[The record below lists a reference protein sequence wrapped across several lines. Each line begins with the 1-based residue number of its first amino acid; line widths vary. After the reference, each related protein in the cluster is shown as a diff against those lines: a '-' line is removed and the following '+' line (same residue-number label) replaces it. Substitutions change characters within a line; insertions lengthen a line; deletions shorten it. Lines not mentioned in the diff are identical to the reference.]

1 MNDLGGTLMDENIS
15 RSAGAAHGQGMTEE
29 RFAGLVAPLGRRLAQ
44 RTTTYGLVDEFRGEG
59 SNPYMRDQN
68 PLSYH

>member
-1 MNDLGGTLMDENIS
+1 VW
-15 RSAGAAHGQGMTEE
+15 RH
-29 RFAGLVAPLGRRLAQ
+29 VW
-44 RTTTYGLVDEFRGEG
+44 FRGEG

>member
-1 MNDLGGTLMDENIS
+1 MKV
-15 RSAGAAHGQGMTEE
+15 AV
-29 RFAGLVAPLGRRLAQ
+29 LVAAKAVTVSHDDTSEARCRR
-44 RTTTYGLVDEFRGEG
+44 RREFRGEG